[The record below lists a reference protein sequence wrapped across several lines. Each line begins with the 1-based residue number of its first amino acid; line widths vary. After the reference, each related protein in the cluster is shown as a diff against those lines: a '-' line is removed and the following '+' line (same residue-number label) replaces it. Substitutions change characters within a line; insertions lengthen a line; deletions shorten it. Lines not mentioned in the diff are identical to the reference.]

1 MEMRVALGQKATEN
15 LAIAPVGGHRG
26 PRFQHIGGKMRS

>member
-1 MEMRVALGQKATEN
+1 METRVALGQATEN

-26 PRFQHIGGKMRS
+26 PRFQHIEGKMRS